1 MQTKEVLAWL
11 EKRGT
16 QRAIDDLARYGIP
29 NAGAF
34 GVPMSALLQLAK
46 KIGTDQELSLALWK
60 TGRHE
65 ARLLATLVGDPAR
78 LTRKQ
83 MNAWAAGFASWADT
97 DTACFK
103 LFDRSALAWELAPR
117 WAASP
122 REFTRRGGFA
132 LMACLAL
139 HDKQAPDAAFLKC
152 LPLIERAATDERNFV
167 KKGVSWALRG
177 IGHRNAAL
185 HAAAVKTARRL
196 AAATNATARWVGND
210 ALRDL
215 TRPMVTKRFK
225 RRRSS
230 SR

>member
-139 HDKQAPDAAFLKC
+139 HDKQAPDERFLGF
-152 LPLIERAATDERNFV
+152 LRLVEAGAGDERNFV
-167 KKGVSWALRG
+167 KKGVNWALRA
-177 IGHRNAAL
+177 IGKRSPGLRQRAL
-185 HAAAVKTARRL
+185 AVARRL
-196 AAATNATARWVGND
+196 AAADAPAPRWVGKD
-210 ALRDL
+210 ALREL
-215 TRPMVTKRFK
+215 SAKRPAPVA
-225 RRRSS
+225 RRGAS
-230 SR
+230 